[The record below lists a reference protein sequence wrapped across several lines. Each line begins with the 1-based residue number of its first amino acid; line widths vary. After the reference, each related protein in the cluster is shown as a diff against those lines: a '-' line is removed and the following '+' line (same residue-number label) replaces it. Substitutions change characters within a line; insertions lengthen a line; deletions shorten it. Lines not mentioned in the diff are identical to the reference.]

1 MLEVSVSGY
10 YQWRKRQRVRQA
22 GSEPSRRRRENEQ
35 LLDKIRVIH
44 QESLGTYGSP
54 RVHAELR
61 AQGEC
66 CSRARVERL
75 MQRHAIQGK
84 CKRRRP
90 TPVTTDANH
99 RLPVAANRLNQEFT
113 AAQPNEK
120 WVADIT
126 YIPTAE
132 GWLYLAVVLDLFSR
146 KVVGWAM
153 DATMTTQ
160 LIERALRAALKT
172 RRPAQPAGQTPS
184 LLHHSDRGSQYA
196 SYAYQALLAT
206 NHVQPSMSRTGVCY
220 DNAVAESF
228 FATLKAERIH
238 DQRYRSRT
246 EARHD
251 IFHYIE
257 SFYNRRRR
265 HSTLGF
271 LSPDEFERRHKDA
284 LI

>member
-10 YQWRKRQRVRQA
+10 YQWRQRQRERQS
-22 GSEPSRRRRENEQ
+22 GQQSGQRQTENEQ
-35 LLDKIRVIH
+35 MLDKIRTIH
-44 QESLGTYGSP
+44 QESYGTYGSP

-61 AQGEC
+61 ARGIQ

-75 MQRHAIQGK
+75 MRRHGIKGK
-84 CKRRRP
+84 CKRRRQ
-90 TPVTTDANH
+90 TPVTTDSNH
-99 RLPVAANRLNQEFT
+99 RLPLAANVLNQEFT

-146 KVVGWAM
+146 KVIGWAM
-153 DATMTTQ
+153 DAVMTTQ
-160 LIERALRAALKT
+160 LVERALRAALKT
-172 RRPAQPAGQTPS
+172 RRPTVG

-196 SYAYQALLAT
+196 SHAYQALLQAW
-206 NHVQPSMSRTGVCY
+206 HVLPSMSRTGVCY
-220 DNAVAESF
+220 DNAVMESF

-238 DQRYRSRT
+238 DQHYRSRT
-246 EARHD
+246 EARQD

-257 SFYNRRRR
+257 TFYNRRRR
-265 HSTLGF
+265 HSALAY
-271 LSPDEFERRHKDA
+271 LAPDEFERRHHA
-284 LI
+284 RII

>member
-10 YQWRKRQRVRQA
+10 YQWRQRQRARQA

-54 RVHAELR
+54 RVHAELC
-61 AQGEC
+61 AQGVR

-75 MQRHAIQGK
+75 MQRHEIQGK
-84 CKRRRP
+84 CKRRRQ

-99 RLPVAANRLNQEFT
+99 RLPVAANVLNQEFT
-113 AAQPNEK
+113 TAQPNEK

-160 LIERALRAALKT
+160 LVERALRAALKT
-172 RRPAQPAGQTPS
+172 RRPAQPAGQAGQAPP

-196 SYAYQALLAT
+196 SYAYQAVLAT
-206 NHVQPSMSRTGVCY
+206 NHVRPSMSRTGVCY
-220 DNAVAESF
+220 DKDYASYCTSSVHSVATSG
-228 FATLKAERIH
+228 
-238 DQRYRSRT
+238 
-246 EARHD
+246 
-251 IFHYIE
+251 
-257 SFYNRRRR
+257 NVRRLASLRPW
-265 HSTLGF
+265 HFVGGLGPGGSNKQLF
-271 LSPDEFERRHKDA
+271 LSS
-284 LI
+284 